1 MCHMIQ
7 TMVFNL
13 VIERAH
19 KMASSVTKP
28 MNHFHSVMCHE
39 KDLYYLFPQ
48 KEKKFGSKL
57 SLTCFVQ
64 IASDELHRLVGRYGT
79 KL

>member
-1 MCHMIQ
+1 MYHMIQ
-7 TMVFNL
+7 
-13 VIERAH
+13 RAH

-28 MNHFHSVMCHE
+28 MNHFHSVMYHE
-39 KDLYYLFPQ
+39 KDLYYFFPQ
-48 KEKKFGSKL
+48 KEKKIGSKL

-64 IASDELHRLVGRYGT
+64 IASDKLYHLVGRYGT

>member
-1 MCHMIQ
+1 MYHMIQ
-7 TMVFNL
+7 TMVFNS

-28 MNHFHSVMCHE
+28 MNHFHSVMYHE
-39 KDLYYLFPQ
+39 KDLIISFL
-48 KEKKFGSKL
+48 KKKKKFGSKL

-64 IASDELHRLVGRYGT
+64 IASDELHHLVGRYGT